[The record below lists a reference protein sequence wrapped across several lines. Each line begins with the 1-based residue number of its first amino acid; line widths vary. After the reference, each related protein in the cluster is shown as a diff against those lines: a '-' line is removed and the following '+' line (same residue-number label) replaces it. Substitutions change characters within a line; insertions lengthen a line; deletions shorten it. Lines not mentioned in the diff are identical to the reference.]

1 MDHTFHDQSLEPCP
15 SKLDDHDNMLG
26 SCSDN
31 SCTSSSNLIMSGK
44 SYEETYKAIEKLSSG
59 HVDESGPSN
68 LIRTPSMPPRT
79 ERKDQNRPRAKKGS
93 DLGRRLTN
101 NTKTASMMNLVDAPS
116 MPITS
121 MEVEESQDE
130 EVEFSMGKLI
140 RQASLSNLDA
150 LPPRTHVAKGVTTSS
165 RLSRHGSIRKDEL
178 SQLEGQQKIRPQRL
192 MSKLKTQK
200 SLNDL
205 QSRELQGFKDLGF
218 YSDKKDSNPPIPNKS
233 TDEIKAQIKFWARAV
248 ASNVR
253 QES

>member
-1 MDHTFHDQSLEPCP
+1 
-15 SKLDDHDNMLG
+15 
-26 SCSDN
+26 
-31 SCTSSSNLIMSGK
+31 
-44 SYEETYKAIEKLSSG
+44 
-59 HVDESGPSN
+59 
-68 LIRTPSMPPRT
+68 
-79 ERKDQNRPRAKKGS
+79 
-93 DLGRRLTN
+93 
-101 NTKTASMMNLVDAPS
+101 

-150 LPPRTHVAKGVTTSS
+150 LPPRTHVGMTATS

-200 SLNDL
+200 
-205 QSRELQGFKDLGF
+205 R
-218 YSDKKDSNPPIPNKS
+218 S